1 VRCDLT
7 NPVATCPV
15 CGFTARRRDGRLVVG
30 AIRNCPGGPPKHGP
44 GCHLK
49 RILSWAFI
57 RSRRGCRCDERATQM
72 DAWGPDEC
80 ERRIDE
86 ILGWLQEEANDRG
99 MPFIKLTARLAV
111 KAAIAA
117 SRSD

>member
-1 VRCDLT
+1 
-7 NPVATCPV
+7 
-15 CGFTARRRDGRLVVG
+15 
-30 AIRNCPGGPPKHGP
+30 
-44 GCHLK
+44 
-49 RILSWAFI
+49 
-57 RSRRGCRCDERATQM
+57 M